1 MEHTFRHVTSRDA
14 IGESEGYPNRVNSL
28 GYFQNILLYQSC
40 NRGYM
45 KKLALGIALI
55 TTMVLS
61 VSVFA
66 AMIPSVSADPHKPC
80 SGNPHFPDGTQ
91 NPHDNGEA
99 GNPHDVGGHFEFD
112 GCPGSK

>member
-1 MEHTFRHVTSRDA
+1 VCCSSSR
-14 IGESEGYPNRVNSL
+14 IKRGSNHKSELFHSAP
-28 GYFQNILLYQSC
+28 
-40 NRGYM
+40 
-45 KKLALGIALI
+45 
-55 TTMVLS
+55 
-61 VSVFA
+61 

-91 NPHDNGEA
+91 NPHDDGEA